1 MSDVDERLTLEVL
14 KRMQQRLLRAETRIG
29 VYEVQ
34 LNAFRQH
41 QIEVLRDLRTIY
53 QLLGQH
59 HNRVGDSG
67 VSFRNATL
75 VPDDPN

>member
-53 QLLGQH
+53 QLLGQY
-59 HNRVGDSG
+59 HNRLGNSG
-67 VSFRNATL
+67 ASFRNATL
-75 VPDDPN
+75 VPDDPS